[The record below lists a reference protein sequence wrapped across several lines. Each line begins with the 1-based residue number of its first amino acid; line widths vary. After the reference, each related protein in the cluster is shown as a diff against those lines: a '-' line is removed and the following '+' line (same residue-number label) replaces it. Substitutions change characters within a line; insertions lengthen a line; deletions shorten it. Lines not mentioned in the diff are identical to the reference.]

1 MIKSTKIKDS
11 ISKAERNLINLS
23 TGKKKPKTEK
33 EQKLTDQI
41 QEIKRRGGKIYIP
54 HD

>member
-1 MIKSTKIKDS
+1 MKNT
-11 ISKAERNLINLS
+11 ISKAERDLINLS
-23 TGKKKPKTEK
+23 TGKKRPKTEK
-33 EQKLTDQI
+33 DQKLADQI

>member
-1 MIKSTKIKDS
+1 MKNT
-11 ISKAERNLINLS
+11 ISKAERDLINLS

-33 EQKLTDQI
+33 DQKLTDQI
-41 QEIKRRGGKIYIP
+41 QEIKKRGGKIYIP